1 MRRLLV
7 VPLLLVALGACGV
20 GGSGRQVAVTAPV
33 STGASVSTVDEA
45 WLRMIH
51 QADLADIQYGRLA
64 EHKGATSAVR
74 QAGGMLATGHAALD
88 EKVTHVAD
96 TLGVDLPATES
107 TGQLTLA
114 QRLQKESGSRFD
126 RAFVAAMVREHEK
139 AIAATEHEI
148 GSGSSPEVI
157 ALARAALPDLRQHL
171 AMLRRANP
179 VG

>member
-7 VPLLLVALGACGV
+7 VPLLLIALGACGV

-33 STGASVSTVDEA
+33 STGASVSTADEA
-45 WLRMIH
+45 WLTMIH

-96 TLGVDLPATES
+96 TLGVDLPAAES
-107 TGQLTLA
+107 TGQLALA

-148 GSGSSPEVI
+148 GSGSSPEVT
-157 ALARAALPDLRQHL
+157 ALARAALPDLREHL
-171 AMLRRANP
+171 SMLRRANP